1 MYTVRF
7 NGVDYVCVTFSQAV
21 AMARKTVEHGETA
34 TIFDD
39 EGEQVASFQPREEQN
54 EKNAR
59 IYRACQ
65 R

>member
-21 AMARKTVEHGETA
+21 AMARKTVEHGAVA

-39 EGEQVASFQPREEQN
+39 EGEQVASFQPRE
-54 EKNAR
+54 KTK
-59 IYRACQ
+59 
-65 R
+65 

>member
-7 NGVDYVCVTFSQAV
+7 NGVDYACVTFSQAV

-39 EGEQVASFQPREEQN
+39 EGEQVASFQPREET
-54 EKNAR
+54 K
-59 IYRACQ
+59 
-65 R
+65 

>member
-21 AMARKTVEHGETA
+21 ATARKTAEHGVVA

-39 EGEQVASFQPREEQN
+39 EGEQVASFQPREET
-54 EKNAR
+54 K
-59 IYRACQ
+59 
-65 R
+65 